1 MKFHIQIWMIEENAF
16 KLEFFPSIYQTKLEA
31 GNPVLP
37 LKPRRPPPG
46 PNLNK
51 LYKYLSKQLQIRFF
65 FSQRVLRINNYFIHF
80 YHEIEESCINVFFL
94 FAVTCLL
101 IKTKTS
107 LSM

>member
-80 YHEIEESCINVFFL
+80 YHEIEESCIKVFSYL
-94 FAVTCLL
+94 QLHV
-101 IKTKTS
+101 S
-107 LSM
+107 